1 MEDPDPPDIALCEPI
16 LCVRCEGAQLDEPVQ
31 LPDADPCPF
40 GRLRSRVSLH
50 QPYSSGAASGRR
62 WSGPCATRIAREPP
76 LCARCVMPALPTG
89 IVTFL
94 FTDIEGS
101 TELVRALGERYPA
114 VLARH
119 SELLRGAVSGQGGTE
134 FGTEGDALFAVFV
147 SPAAAVRAAADAQR
161 ALIAEPWPDDHPVR
175 VRIGIHTGEGHLGGH
190 DYVGIDVHRAARVA
204 SAGHGGQILLS
215 DATRALVEQALP
227 DGVSLQDLGTYRL
240 KGLASPERIHQASV
254 EGLPTRFPP
263 LHSLELR
270 PNNLPADLTSFIGRD
285 RQIREVSDRM
295 AGTRLLTLTGP
306 GGTGKTRL
314 AIRIA
319 EELIGEY
326 SQGTWFVP
334 LEALRDPDLV
344 PPAIATALGVT
355 VPADR
360 PALDALETW
369 LAERELLLV
378 LDNCEQVTAAGPG
391 VLRLL
396 AAAPG
401 LRVLATSRIPFH
413 VHGEHEYPV
422 PPLMTLPEGP
432 ALTAERLSQYEAVR
446 LFIERAMAVKPEFE
460 VTNANAPAVAQIC
473 ARLDG
478 LPLAIELAAARIKL
492 LGPEQILARL
502 DQNLSLLSSA
512 AQDLPERQRTLRGA
526 IAWSHQLLDGWEQT
540 LFARMSIF
548 RGGCTLGSAEIVC
561 GGDGLDGDV
570 FEGVASLV
578 DKSLLRSEEVGGETR
593 LAMLETIREYARER
607 LEEAGDF
614 QALAQRHASLYL
626 GWAGDAERHL
636 MGPQQLDW
644 LERLSRD
651 HDNLRAAFERAPQLG
666 QLDEAL
672 VAAGAMWRFWQLRG
686 HFAEARTVFDRL
698 LGQPGGSPAARAKAL
713 IGAGG
718 IAYWQHDYETMA
730 RDYREARRL
739 YESVAD
745 ERGIA
750 EALYNECYVAL
761 IVDRDPQTARVLAE
775 RSLELYERSDDL
787 LGVAW
792 TDRFLGMLHTTL
804 GDTEVALRY
813 QTRAVE
819 ATRVAGAPWLL
830 SDSLI
835 GLSWAESQVG
845 AWTRAVEGIHESIAI
860 AEELGIEVELALGLE
875 ITAAW
880 AGWLGDA
887 RRAALL
893 KGKSDEL
900 KERLGAAAPTQLLR
914 AEHLHERARVDLGDR
929 YEALHAEGRQ
939 LSVAQART
947 LVEEFEPPPDA
958 PPVPQSSPAASSA

>member
-1 MEDPDPPDIALCEPI
+1 
-16 LCVRCEGAQLDEPVQ
+16 
-31 LPDADPCPF
+31 
-40 GRLRSRVSLH
+40 
-50 QPYSSGAASGRR
+50 
-62 WSGPCATRIAREPP
+62 
-76 LCARCVMPALPTG
+76 MPTLPTG

-119 SELLRGAVSGQGGTE
+119 SELVGGAVSGQDGVE
-134 FGTEGDALFAVFV
+134 FGTEGDALFAVFK
-147 SPAAAVRAAADAQR
+147 SPVAAVRAAMDAQR
-161 ALIAEPWPDDHPVR
+161 AMLAERWPDDHPVR

-215 DATRALVEQALP
+215 DTTRALVAQALP
-227 DGVSLQDLGTYRL
+227 DGVRLEELGTYRL
-240 KGLASPERIHQASV
+240 KGLAAPERIHQVMV
-254 EGLPTRFPP
+254 EGLPATFPP
-263 LHSLELR
+263 LNSLELR
-270 PNNLPADLTSFIGRD
+270 PNNLPADLTSFVGRD
-285 RQIREVSDRM
+285 RQILEIGDRL

-314 AIRIA
+314 AIRVA

-326 SQGTWFVP
+326 DHGAWFVP
-334 LEALRDPDLV
+334 LEALRDPELV
-344 PPAIATALGVT
+344 PPAIAAALEVT
-355 VPADR
+355 LPADR
-360 PALDALETW
+360 PAIDALETW

-378 LDNCEQVTAAGPG
+378 LDNFEQVTAAGPSIA
-391 VLRLL
+391 RLL

-401 LRVLATSRIPFH
+401 LRVLATSRIPLH
-413 VHGEHEYPV
+413 VRGEQEYPV

-432 ALTAERLSQYEAVR
+432 AMTVERLSQYEAVR
-446 LFIERAMAVKPEFE
+446 LFIERAVAIKPAFQ
-460 VTNANAPAVAQIC
+460 VTNDNAPAVAQIC

-502 DQNLSLLSSA
+502 EQNLSLLSSS

-526 IAWSHQLLDGWEQT
+526 IAWSHELLDGWEQT

-548 RGGCTLGSAEIVC
+548 RGGCTLEAAEAVC
-561 GGDGLDGDV
+561 GGEGPDGDV

-578 DKSLLRSEEVGGETR
+578 DKSLLRSEEVGSETR

-614 QALAQRHASLYL
+614 PALARRHASLCF
-626 GWAGDAERHL
+626 GWAVDAERNL
-636 MGPQQLDW
+636 MGPEQLEW

-651 HDNLRAAFERAPQLG
+651 HDNLRAAYDRSPQLG
-666 QLDEAL
+666 LLDEAL
-672 VAAGAMWRFWQLRG
+672 TAAGAMWRFWQLRG
-686 HFAEARTVFDRL
+686 HFAEARASFDRL

-730 RDYREARRL
+730 RDYRESRQL
-739 YESVAD
+739 YESVGD
-745 ERGIA
+745 ERGLA

-761 IVDRDPQTARVLAE
+761 IVDKDPQAARALAE
-775 RSLELYERSDDL
+775 RSLELYERSGDL
-787 LGVAW
+787 LGMAW
-792 TDRFLGMLHTTL
+792 TDRFLGMVHTTL

-813 QTRAVE
+813 QVRAVE
-819 ATRVAGAPWLL
+819 ATRAAGARWLY

-835 GLSWAESQVG
+835 GLAWVESQVG
-845 AWTRAVEGIHESIAI
+845 RWTPAVEEIHEALAI
-860 AEELGIEVELALGLE
+860 ADELGIEVELALGLE
-875 ITAAW
+875 IAAAW
-880 AGWLGDA
+880 AAWLGDA
-887 RRAALL
+887 RRAALI

-900 KERLGAAAPTQLLR
+900 KERLGAAAPTHLLG
-914 AEHLHERARVDLGDR
+914 ADGLHERARAALGDR
-929 YEALHAEGRQ
+929 YQALHTEGGQ
-939 LSVAQART
+939 LTVAQARQ
-947 LVEEFEPPPDA
+947 LVQELEPAPDA
-958 PPVPQSSPAASSA
+958 PALPTGHSPEPGS

>member
-1 MEDPDPPDIALCEPI
+1 
-16 LCVRCEGAQLDEPVQ
+16 
-31 LPDADPCPF
+31 
-40 GRLRSRVSLH
+40 
-50 QPYSSGAASGRR
+50 
-62 WSGPCATRIAREPP
+62 
-76 LCARCVMPALPTG
+76 MPALPTG

-94 FTDIEGS
+94 FSDIEGS
-101 TELVRALGERYPA
+101 TVLVHALGERYPA

-119 SELLRGAVSGQGGTE
+119 SELLRGAVSGEGGTE

-161 ALIAEPWPDDHPVR
+161 ALTAEPWPDDHPVR

-204 SAGHGGQILLS
+204 SAGHGGQILIS
-215 DATRALVEQALP
+215 DATRALVEQVLP
-227 DGVSLQDLGTYRL
+227 DGLSLQDLGTYRL
-240 KGLASPERIHQASV
+240 KGLASPERIHQV
-254 EGLPTRFPP
+254 TVKGLPTIFPP
-263 LHSLELR
+263 LNSLELR
-270 PNNLPADLTSFIGRD
+270 PNNLPAEMTSFIGRD
-285 RQIREVSDRM
+285 RQIREISNRL

-314 AIRIA
+314 AIRVA

-326 SQGTWFVP
+326 GQGTWFVP

-355 VPADR
+355 LPADR

-378 LDNCEQVTAAGPG
+378 LDNCEQVIAAGAG
-391 VLRLL
+391 IARLL
-396 AAAPG
+396 AAAPD
-401 LRVLATSRIPFH
+401 LRVLATSRTPLH
-413 VHGEHEYPV
+413 VHGEQEYPV

-432 ALTAERLSQYEAVR
+432 DLTADRLSQYEAVR
-446 LFIERAMAVKPEFE
+446 LFVERAVAVKPGFQ
-460 VTNANAPAVAQIC
+460 VTNENAPAVAQIC

-502 DQNLSLLSSA
+502 EQNLSLLSSA

-526 IAWSHQLLDGWEQT
+526 VAWSHELLSPPEQT

-548 RGGCTLGSAEIVC
+548 RGSCTFDAAEAVC
-561 GGDGLDGDV
+561 SGEAVGGDV
-570 FEGVASLV
+570 FDGVASLV
-578 DKSLLRSEEVGGETR
+578 DKSLLRSAEVGGETR

-607 LEEAGDF
+607 LEESGDF
-614 QALAQRHASLYL
+614 PALARRHASLFF
-626 GWAGDAERHL
+626 GWAGDAERNL

-644 LERLSRD
+644 LDRLSRD
-651 HDNLRAAFERAPQLG
+651 HDNLRAAYERSPQLDL
-666 QLDEAL
+666 LDEAL
-672 VAAGAMWRFWQLRG
+672 TAAGAMWRFWQLRG
-686 HFAEARTVFDRL
+686 HFAEASALFERL

-730 RDYREARRL
+730 RDYRESRRL

-745 ERGIA
+745 QRGIA

-761 IVDRDPQTARVLAE
+761 IVDRDPQRARTLAE

-787 LGVAW
+787 LGAAW

-819 ATRVAGAPWLL
+819 ATRVAGARWLL

-835 GLSWAESQVG
+835 GLAWAESQVG
-845 AWTRAVEGIHESIAI
+845 AWPRAVEEIHESMAI
-860 AEELGIEVELALGLE
+860 AEELGIEVELALGFE

-887 RRAALL
+887 PRAALL

-900 KERLGAAAPTQLLR
+900 RERLGAAAPTQLLG
-914 AEHLHERARVDLGDR
+914 AEHLHERPRAELGDR
-929 YEALHAEGRQ
+929 YEALHADGAR
-939 LSVAQART
+939 LSVAQARQ
-947 LVEEFEPPPDA
+947 LAEELEPSPDA
-958 PPVPQSSPAASSA
+958 PPIPKSSPPAPGS

>member
-1 MEDPDPPDIALCEPI
+1 VPIPADDHVGDEGVSGLENAVVGQIGADDPD
-16 LCVRCEGAQLDEPVQ
+16 
-31 LPDADPCPF
+31 
-40 GRLRSRVSLH
+40 RLAPLGHHGSLRH
-50 QPYSSGAASGRR
+50 
-62 WSGPCATRIAREPP
+62 RIAREPTI
-76 LCARCVMPALPTG
+76 CARLTMPALPTG

-147 SPAAAVRAAADAQR
+147 SPAAAVRAAVDAQR
-161 ALIAEPWPDDHPVR
+161 ALIAERWPDDHPVR
-175 VRIGIHTGEGHLGGH
+175 VRIGVHTGEGHLGGE

-204 SAGHGGQILLS
+204 SAGHGGQILIS
-215 DATRALVEQALP
+215 DATRALVEQSLP

-240 KGLASPERIHQASV
+240 KGLARPERIHQVSV
-254 EGLPTRFPP
+254 EGIPTAFPP

-270 PNNLPADLTSFIGRD
+270 PNNLPADVTSFIGRD
-285 RQIREVSDRM
+285 RQIREISSRL

-314 AIRIA
+314 AIRVA

-326 SQGTWFVP
+326 GQGAWFVP
-334 LEALRDPDLV
+334 LEALRDPKLV

-355 VPADR
+355 LPADR

-378 LDNCEQVTAAGPG
+378 LDNFEQVTAAGPDIA
-391 VLRLL
+391 RLL

-401 LRVLATSRIPFH
+401 LRVLATSRVPLH
-413 VHGEHEYPV
+413 VQGEQEYPV
-422 PPLMTLPEGP
+422 PPLTTLPEGP

-446 LFIERAMAVKPEFE
+446 LFIERAVAIKPEFQ

-502 DQNLSLLSSA
+502 QQNLSLLSSA

-526 IAWSHQLLDGWEQT
+526 VAWSHELLSRQEQT
-540 LFARMSIF
+540 LFARISIF
-548 RGGCTLGSAEIVC
+548 RGGCTLESAETIC

-570 FEGVASLV
+570 FDGVASLV
-578 DKSLLRSEEVGGETR
+578 DKSLLRSEEVDGETR
-593 LAMLETIREYARER
+593 LVMLETIREYARER

-614 QALAQRHASLYL
+614 PVLARRHAGLYF
-626 GWAGDAERHL
+626 GWASDAERNL

-644 LERLSRD
+644 LDRLSRD
-651 HDNLRAAFERAPQLG
+651 HDNLRAAYERSPQLDL
-666 QLDEAL
+666 LDEAL

-686 HFAEARTVFDRL
+686 HFAEARAIFDRL
-698 LGQPGGSPAARAKAL
+698 LVQPGGSPAARAKAL

-718 IAYWQHDYETMA
+718 IAYWQRDYEAMA
-730 RDYREARRL
+730 RDYRESRRL

-745 ERGIA
+745 ERGTA
-750 EALYNECYVAL
+750 DALYNECYVAL
-761 IVDRDPQTARVLAE
+761 IVDNDPQGARTLAE
-775 RSLELYERSDDL
+775 RSLELYERSGDL

-792 TDRFLGMLHTTL
+792 ADRFLGILHSML
-804 GDTEVALRY
+804 GDAEAALRY

-819 ATRVAGAPWLL
+819 ANRAAGARWLL

-835 GLSWAESQVG
+835 GLAWAESQVG
-845 AWTRAVEGIHESIAI
+845 AWARAVEEIHEAMAI
-860 AEELGIEVELALGLE
+860 AGELGIEVELAMAFE
-875 ITAAW
+875 VTAAW

-893 KGKSDEL
+893 KGKSDEM
-900 KERLGAAAPTQLLR
+900 KERLGAAAPTQLLGAEPLYEQAR
-914 AEHLHERARVDLGDR
+914 AALGDR
-929 YEALHAEGRQ
+929 YEALHAEGGK
-939 LSVAQART
+939 LSVAQARQ
-947 LVEEFEPPPDA
+947 LAEEFEPPRDSL
-958 PPVPQSSPAASSA
+958 PVPKSSSPEPGP